1 MYKKIG
7 VLLTGISG
15 ACFGFLPIFASLAY
29 RNGGNGVTLIFIR
42 FFTAMVLLWMI
53 VLFKGKPYKLGKV
66 KIFQFLI
73 LGALGYITS
82 TAGYFSALNYI
93 SAPLVSLLFYTNP
106 IIVSII
112 SYFLLKEELNINK
125 VIALILS
132 SLGLASIVGF
142 SIGSIDI
149 RGVFLA
155 VLAAFLYSG
164 YIIASGKLVV
174 GVDPIVAT
182 TYVVTACAV
191 STLAYG
197 LTTNSFVK
205 INSFIILYGI
215 LMAIFSTVIAIL
227 FLFEGIKRIG
237 ASQAAIIKTI
247 EPMVTVVMSALVLGD
262 RMSLPQLIGG
272 ALIIIGIVVLQ
283 RPVKEKE
290 KVSEDNS
297 IG

>member
-149 RGVFLA
+149 RGVFLI
-155 VLAAFLYSG
+155 LAAFVFRLYYRKWQVSCRCRSDSCNYICCYCMCCFHLGIWSNNQFFCKNKLIYNFIWHTYG
-164 YIIASGKLVV
+164 YFFYSYSYLVSV
-174 GVDPIVAT
+174 
-182 TYVVTACAV
+182 
-191 STLAYG
+191 
-197 LTTNSFVK
+197 
-205 INSFIILYGI
+205 
-215 LMAIFSTVIAIL
+215 
-227 FLFEGIKRIG
+227 
-237 ASQAAIIKTI
+237 
-247 EPMVTVVMSALVLGD
+247 
-262 RMSLPQLIGG
+262 
-272 ALIIIGIVVLQ
+272 
-283 RPVKEKE
+283 
-290 KVSEDNS
+290 
-297 IG
+297 